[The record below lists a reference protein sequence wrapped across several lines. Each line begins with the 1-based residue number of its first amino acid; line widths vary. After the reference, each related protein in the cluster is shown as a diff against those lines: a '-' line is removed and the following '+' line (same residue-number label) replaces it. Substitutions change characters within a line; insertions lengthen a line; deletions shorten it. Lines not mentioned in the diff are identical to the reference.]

1 MRKRFTLIEL
11 LVVIA
16 IIAILASMM
25 LPALNKARDKAKQAS
40 CASNL
45 KQLGLAFGLYAN
57 DFASYFPNP
66 QANLATNDA
75 RWCNAMA
82 GYVNN
87 NPKIFKCPA
96 ATGNIVTIYRSNA
109 GNFYGKPSYGFN
121 QYLYMRPPV
130 GNAANNFKD
139 ADGNFLYLR
148 ATIIKSPSACVV
160 VGDTEN
166 PPDIAAINSQ
176 FLIPYN
182 PYDGLATYSGKLSY
196 RHNNGG
202 NYLWADWHVSWA
214 LPIPMSQ
221 ERNKYFG
228 PEGR

>member
-1 MRKRFTLIEL
+1 MNRKFTLIEL

-25 LPALNKARDKAKQAS
+25 LPALNKARDKAKQSS

-45 KQLGLAFGLYAN
+45 KQMGLAFGMYAN
-57 DFASYFPNP
+57 DFESYFPNP
-66 QANLATNDA
+66 AANLVPNDA
-75 RWCNAMA
+75 RWCNTLSP
-82 GYVNN
+82 YVNRN
-87 NPKIFKCPA
+87 NKLFVCPSG
-96 ATGNIVTIYRSNA
+96 TGNITTIYRNNLGS
-109 GNFYGKPSYGFN
+109 FYGKPSYGFN

-139 ADGNFLYLR
+139 GNGDNLYLR
-148 ATIIKSPSACVV
+148 ATIIKHPSKCVV

-176 FLIPYN
+176 FMIPYN

-214 LPIPMSQ
+214 LPIPMSN

-228 PEGR
+228 PEGI

>member
-1 MRKRFTLIEL
+1 MNRKFTLIEL

-16 IIAILASMM
+16 IIAILAAMM
-25 LPALNKARDKAKQAS
+25 LPALNKAREKAKQAS

-57 DFASYFPNP
+57 DFESYYPNP
-66 QANLATNDA
+66 AATLTANDA
-75 RWCNAMA
+75 RWCNAMFS
-82 GYVNN
+82 YVNGN
-87 NPKIFKCPA
+87 SKVFICPS
-96 ATGNIVTIYRSNA
+96 ATGNITTIYRNKN
-109 GNFYGKPSYGFN
+109 GNFYNKPSYGFN

-139 ADGNFLYLR
+139 GDGNYLYLR
-148 ATIIKSPSACVV
+148 ATIVKKPSKCVIV
-160 VGDTEN
+160 ADSQN
-166 PPDIAAINSQ
+166 PPTGGINSQ
-176 FLIPYN
+176 YLIPYD
-182 PYDGLATYSGKLSY
+182 PYPGLATYSGKLSY

-214 LPIPMSQ
+214 LPIPMYN

-228 PEGR
+228 PEGI